1 MLIWMSLSLPKR
13 TWVLDISYKII
24 YIITCFKQHAKQ
36 MHIQRNMCIYNCD
49 IDITVIKDIV
59 HNLYYHSSISLSLK
73 KSLYKVQVVCYS
85 VRHVYILNDL
95 KVQVIV
101 NTYTHGIF
109 NRHTKPNTNS
119 QKCTIVLFLNG
130 SHQTGALLWLLHKPI
145 Q

>member
-1 MLIWMSLSLPKR
+1 
-13 TWVLDISYKII
+13 
-24 YIITCFKQHAKQ
+24 
-36 MHIQRNMCIYNCD
+36 MCIYNCD